1 MKGLIFALISSV
13 SIWAQSTPDV
23 FEIARKGT
31 ENQAKEALLQNKN
44 CFNLVNSEGFTPL
57 ILACYKGNIPVAK
70 CIIASGV
77 AINYNSPMGSALMA
91 ATVKGNLELVNLLL
105 THQADPNLAD
115 DQGNTAL
122 IYAAMFQNVEIV
134 KLLLSHGAHR
144 DAKDEKGQTAF
155 EHAVKTGN
163 EQLIQLL
170 KH

>member
-1 MKGLIFALISSV
+1 MKELILVFVCSV
-13 SIWAQSTPDV
+13 SLWAQSTPDV

-57 ILACYKGNIPVAK
+57 ILACYKGNIPVVK
-70 CIIASGV
+70 CIIVSGV

-91 ATVKGNLELVNLLL
+91 ASVKGNLELVALLL

-144 DAKDEKGQTAF
+144 DAKGENGQTAF

>member
-1 MKGLIFALISSV
+1 MKGLIFALICSV

-23 FEIARKGT
+23 FHIARNGT

-70 CIIASGV
+70 CIIDSGV

-91 ATVKGNLELVNLLL
+91 ATVNGNLELVTELLV
-105 THQADPNLAD
+105 HHADPNLAD